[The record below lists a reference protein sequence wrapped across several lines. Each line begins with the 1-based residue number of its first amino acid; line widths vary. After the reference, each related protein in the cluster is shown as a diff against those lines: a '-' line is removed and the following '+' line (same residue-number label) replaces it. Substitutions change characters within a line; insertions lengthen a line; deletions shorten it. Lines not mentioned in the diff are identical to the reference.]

1 MTYPFGIDISK
12 HQGINNFAKM
22 KANAAFV
29 FVKATESWGYTDP
42 KFHTNWQGLVGHNRG
57 AYCYVYPESDPLRQA
72 NHLIDIVQQ
81 VGADWKYDRLVL
93 DLEKSGHGLSKA
105 EVSRRVLVIM
115 ERLKEVTGRYPLLYS
130 RASWINSNMFIND
143 PRLINA
149 DWWLAYYRAALPYP
163 LYTPEMPSPPPLPIG
178 VSKWLFHQTCE
189 KGNGREVGVGSY
201 YVDQNRFN
209 GTKDQLD
216 AYFGRGDYS
225 VYLPIVTVPEPE
237 PVEVLYQVKA
247 AAPLG
252 LNVRQGAGTNFPKA
266 GSLKYGTVV
275 PVYEKISTGWL
286 RIGSNQWVAEMWT
299 KPVESAPP
307 QETPTNDDLE
317 GLIKVEPWSQHDP
330 RWAND
335 RMGSSYRTLAQKGC
349 LVDATAIYLD
359 YLGVDTDPK
368 RYNQLLGLRGGYQY
382 VVENGIKYANMYWKY
397 PGVLY
402 PEIQRE
408 LTDYTWY
415 WNGIGWETQAR
426 NILNS
431 RRPVLGLV
439 DFYAGGALD
448 QHWVLIVGYRADG
461 WWAVD
466 PETGTLINLSKYGNK
481 VYRIVGYR
489 KIN

>member
-1 MTYPFGIDISK
+1 MTLPFGIDISK
-12 HQGINNFAKM
+12 WQGINDFAKM
-22 KANAAFV
+22 KANASFV

-42 KFHTNWQGLVGHNRG
+42 TFYANWTGLVGHNRG
-57 AYCYVYPESDPLRQA
+57 AYSYVWLSDDPLRQA
-72 NHLIDIVQQ
+72 NHLIDIVTQA
-81 VGADWKYDRLVL
+81 GADWKYDRLVL
-93 DLEKSGHGLSKA
+93 DLERSGHRLSRT
-105 EVSRRVLVIM
+105 EVTRRVLVMM
-115 ERLKEVTGRYPLLYS
+115 ERIKEVTGRYPILYS
-130 RASWINSNMFIND
+130 RKYWVQDNMLLTD

-149 DWWLAYYRAALPYP
+149 DWWLAYYRKALPYP
-163 LYTPEMPSPPPLPIG
+163 LYTPEMPPPPLMPAG
-178 VSKWLFHQTCE
+178 VNKWLFHQTCE
-189 KGNGREVGVGSY
+189 KGKGREVGVGSY

-209 GTKDQLD
+209 GTREQLD
-216 AYFGRGDYS
+216 AYFGRGTHN

-237 PVEVLYQVKA
+237 PEQ
-247 AAPLG
+247 
-252 LNVRQGAGTNFPKA
+252 
-266 GSLKYGTVV
+266 
-275 PVYEKISTGWL
+275 
-286 RIGSNQWVAEMWT
+286 
-299 KPVESAPP
+299 PVEDNWA
-307 QETPTNDDLE
+307 
-317 GLIKVEPWSQHDP
+317 GLLRVQLWSQKDP
-330 RWAND
+330 RWGND

-397 PGVLY
+397 PGVLF
-402 PEIQRE
+402 PDKIQRE
-408 LTDYTWY
+408 LSDYTWY
-415 WNGIGWETQAR
+415 WNGTGWETQAR
-426 NILNS
+426 TILS
-431 RRPVLGLV
+431 SKRPVLGLV

>member
-1 MTYPFGIDISK
+1 MTYPFGVDLSK
-12 HQGINNFAKM
+12 HQGINDFAKM
-22 KANAAFV
+22 RANTAFV

-42 KFHTNWQGLVGHNRG
+42 KFYQNWTGLIGHNRG
-57 AYCYVYPESDPLRQA
+57 AYSYVWLSDDPLRQA
-72 NHLIDIVQQ
+72 NHLIDIVTQ
-81 VGADWKYDRLVL
+81 VGVDWKYDRLVL

-105 EVSRRVLVIM
+105 EVSRRVLVMM
-115 ERLKEVTGRYPLLYS
+115 ERIKEVTGRYPILYS
-130 RASWINSNMFIND
+130 RKYWVQDNMLLTD
-143 PRLINA
+143 PRLVNA
-149 DWWLAYYRAALPYP
+149 DWWLAYYRTALPYP
-163 LYTPEMPSPPPLPIG
+163 LYTPEMPPPPLMPTGINR
-178 VSKWLFHQTCE
+178 WLFHQTCE
-189 KGNGREVGVGSY
+189 KGKGREVGVGSY

-237 PVEVLYQVKA
+237 PEQ
-247 AAPLG
+247 
-252 LNVRQGAGTNFPKA
+252 
-266 GSLKYGTVV
+266 
-275 PVYEKISTGWL
+275 
-286 RIGSNQWVAEMWT
+286 
-299 KPVESAPP
+299 PVEDNWA
-307 QETPTNDDLE
+307 
-317 GLIKVEPWSQHDP
+317 GLLRVQLWSQKDP
-330 RWAND
+330 RWGND

-397 PGVLY
+397 PGVLF
-402 PEIQRE
+402 PQIQRD

-415 WNGIGWETQAR
+415 WNGTGWETQAR
-426 NILNS
+426 TILS
-431 RRPVLGLV
+431 SKRPVLGLV

-466 PETGTLINLSKYGNK
+466 PETGTLINLSKYQDK

>member
-1 MTYPFGIDISK
+1 MILPFGIDISK
-12 HQGINNFAKM
+12 HQGINDYAKM
-22 KANAAFV
+22 RANTSFV

-42 KFHTNWQGLVGHNRG
+42 KFYQNWQGLIGHNRG
-57 AYCYVYPESDPLRQA
+57 AYSYVWLSDDPTRQA
-72 NHLIDIVQQ
+72 NHLIDIVTQAG
-81 VGADWKYDRLVL
+81 VDWKYDRLVL

-105 EVSRRVLVIM
+105 EVSRRVLLMM
-115 ERLKEVTGRYPLLYS
+115 ERIKEVTGRYPILYS
-130 RASWINSNMFIND
+130 RKYWVQDNMLITD

-149 DWWLAYYRAALPYP
+149 DWWLAYYRTALTYP
-163 LYTPEMPSPPPLPIG
+163 LYTPEMPPPPILPTGIN
-178 VSKWLFHQTCE
+178 KWLIHQTCE
-189 KGNGREVGVGSY
+189 RGKGREVGVGSY

-209 GTKDQLD
+209 GTREQLD
-216 AYFGRGDYS
+216 AYFGRGTHN

-237 PVEVLYQVKA
+237 PEQ
-247 AAPLG
+247 
-252 LNVRQGAGTNFPKA
+252 
-266 GSLKYGTVV
+266 
-275 PVYEKISTGWL
+275 
-286 RIGSNQWVAEMWT
+286 
-299 KPVESAPP
+299 PVEDNWA
-307 QETPTNDDLE
+307 
-317 GLIKVEPWSQHDP
+317 GLLRVQLWSQKDP
-330 RWAND
+330 RWGND

-382 VVENGIKYANMYWKY
+382 VVENGIKYANVYWKY

-402 PEIQRE
+402 PQIQRE

-415 WNGIGWETQAR
+415 WNGTGWESQAR
-426 NILNS
+426 SILAS
-431 RRPVLGLV
+431 QRPVLALV
-439 DFYAGGALD
+439 DFYAGGPLN
-448 QHWVLIVGYRADG
+448 QHWVLIVGKRVDG

>member
-1 MTYPFGIDISK
+1 MDYPFGIDISK
-12 HQGINNFAKM
+12 WQGTNDYAKM
-22 KANAAFV
+22 KANTSFV

-93 DLEKSGHGLSKA
+93 DLERSGHGLSRT
-105 EVSRRVLVIM
+105 EVTRRVLVIM

-143 PRLINA
+143 PRLTDA
-149 DWWLAYYRAALPYP
+149 DWWLAYYRTALPYP

-189 KGNGREVGVGSY
+189 KGKGKEVGVGSY

-237 PVEVLYQVKA
+237 PEQ
-247 AAPLG
+247 
-252 LNVRQGAGTNFPKA
+252 
-266 GSLKYGTVV
+266 
-275 PVYEKISTGWL
+275 
-286 RIGSNQWVAEMWT
+286 
-299 KPVESAPP
+299 PVEDNWA
-307 QETPTNDDLE
+307 
-317 GLIKVEPWSQHDP
+317 GLLRVQLWSQKDP
-330 RWAND
+330 RWGND

-397 PGVLY
+397 PGVLF
-402 PEIQRE
+402 PDKIQRE
-408 LTDYTWY
+408 LSDYTWY
-415 WNGIGWETQAR
+415 WNGTGWETQAR
-426 NILNS
+426 TILS
-431 RRPVLGLV
+431 SKRPVLGLV